1 MIGLTRQQRAV
12 LDLLRAYIAKHGMAP
27 SFDELKAAT
36 GGRSKSNI
44 HRMMLALEERGYI
57 RRLPGRARAIEILP
71 EPANPP
77 GIYRNARNRPSGEE
91 PLLAVLRPHQVD
103 WIKRAALRAG
113 MTPEG
118 FLRELVTDAISA
130 AAEEPQRGRRV
141 EA

>member
-1 MIGLTRQQRAV
+1 MISLTIKQRA
-12 LDLLRAYIAKHGMAP
+12 LFDFIAGYIAKRGMAP
-27 SFDELKAAT
+27 SLEEMKSAT
-36 GGRSKSNI
+36 DTKSKGNI
-44 HRMMLALEERGYI
+44 HRLLLALEERGYI
-57 RRLPGRARAIEILP
+57 RKLRGRARAIEIAP
-71 EPANPP
+71 EADRAPA
-77 GIYRNARNRPSGEE
+77 IYRNAGNRPSGDE

-118 FLRELVTDAISA
+118 YLRELVTDAISA